1 MPAALLTTDV
11 PMSSFRWLL
20 LAGLLGAVAAPAA
33 QPPDKGKA
41 PPAKEEE
48 DPNAKP
54 VKPPPRLDE
63 DPKPEP
69 AQGPGQTPP
78 AGVLVVGVR
87 TLPEFMSPA
96 YARTDSERFALD
108 LL

>member
-1 MPAALLTTDV
+1 MPAAPIPSDV
-11 PMSSFRWLL
+11 VMSSSRWLFVV
-20 LAGLLGAVAAPAA
+20 GLLVAVAAAPA
-33 QPPDKGKA
+33 QPPTKGKA
-41 PPAKEEE
+41 PPSKEEE
-48 DPNAKP
+48 DPNARP

-69 AQGPGQTPP
+69 ADGPGQTPP

-96 YARTDSERFALD
+96 YARTDSER
-108 LL
+108 